1 MIEGLPS
8 DVDVPGEML
17 LAGYFVAVPERPTVA
32 GLPRTE
38 RLTSAS
44 DCLIGRFPD
53 DGCWFGTAQEA
64 LAACLPLQLPVDA
77 RLYALLVPSEHVGGF
92 VADIRAAETDEPV
105 LLAHLNGQK
114 PGKAAREVA
123 EGGHKLGWE
132 VLGYDCGLLHT
143 WLCNDLYEEGRLH
156 LGVDTDERGLLP
168 DRQAALRVAAWA
180 NTRGDTKPVTWFP
193 GALIEWD
200 TPIESG
206 LGPVT
211 TEAPAPSAQQPWWG
225 RIF

>member
-1 MIEGLPS
+1 MIDGLPS
-8 DVDVPGEML
+8 DVAAPGKAL
-17 LAGYFVAVPERPTVA
+17 LAGYFVAVPERLTVA

-44 DCLIGRFPD
+44 DCLINRFPD
-53 DGCWFGTAQEA
+53 DGRWFGTEQEA
-64 LAACLPLQLPVDA
+64 LSACLPLHLPLEA
-77 RLYALLVPSEHVGGF
+77 CLYALLVPCEHVGGF
-92 VADIRAAETDEPV
+92 AADIRAAGTDEPV
-105 LLAHLNGQK
+105 LLAHLDGQ
-114 PGKAAREVA
+114 GAGEAARQVA

-168 DRQAALRVAAWA
+168 DRQTALRVAAWA
-180 NTRGDTKPVTWFP
+180 NTREDTKPVTWFP

-200 TPIESG
+200 IPVESR
-206 LGPVT
+206 LGPAT
-211 TEAPAPSAQQPWWG
+211 TEIPVPPVRQP
-225 RIF
+225 R

>member
-1 MIEGLPS
+1 MS
-8 DVDVPGEML
+8 DACVL
-17 LAGYFVAVPERPTVA
+17 SGYFIAVPERLTGP

-44 DCLIGRFPD
+44 ECLIDRFPD
-53 DGCWFGTAQEA
+53 DGRWFGTAQEA
-64 LAACLPLQLPVDA
+64 LAAA
-77 RLYALLVPSEHVGGF
+77 G
-92 VADIRAAETDEPV
+92 TDEPV
-105 LLAHLNGQK
+105 LLAHLDGQ
-114 PGKAAREVA
+114 GAGQAARQVA
-123 EGGHKLGWE
+123 EGGHELGWE

-180 NTRGDTKPVTWFP
+180 NMHEDTKPVTWFP

-200 TPIESG
+200 ISVASHR
-206 LGPVT
+206 GPS
-211 TEAPAPSAQQPWWG
+211 PS
-225 RIF
+225 

>member
-1 MIEGLPS
+1 MIEALPS

-17 LAGYFVAVPERPTVA
+17 LAGYFVAVPERLTVS

-44 DCLIGRFPD
+44 DCLIDRFPD

-77 RLYALLVPSEHVGGF
+77 RLYALVVPSEHAGGF
-92 VADIRAAETDEPV
+92 VTDIRAAGTDEPV
-105 LLAHLNGQK
+105 LLAHLDGQ
-114 PGKAAREVA
+114 GAGETAQEVA
-123 EGGHKLGWE
+123 EGGQKLGWE

-143 WLCNDLYEEGRLH
+143 WLCNDLYEDGRLH

-168 DRQAALRVAAWA
+168 DRQTALRVAAWA
-180 NTRGDTKPVTWFP
+180 NSRRDTKPVTWFP
-193 GALIEWD
+193 GTLIEWD
-200 TPIESG
+200 TPIKSG
-206 LGPVT
+206 LDPAISKAPVRF
-211 TEAPAPSAQQPWWG
+211 A
-225 RIF
+225 